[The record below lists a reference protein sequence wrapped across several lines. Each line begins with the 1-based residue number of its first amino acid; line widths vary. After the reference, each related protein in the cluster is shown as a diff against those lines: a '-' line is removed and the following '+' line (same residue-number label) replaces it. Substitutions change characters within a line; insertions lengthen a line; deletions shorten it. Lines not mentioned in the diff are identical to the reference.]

1 MMQYQIL
8 HTNILRIVGQTVRI
22 ITEWDLG
29 IKRVNILA
37 NFCLADVEVVAFTEW
52 QEDKK
57 N

>member
-1 MMQYQIL
+1 MQYQIL

-29 IKRVNILA
+29 IQRVNILA
-37 NFCLADVEVVAFTEW
+37 NFCLADVEGEAFTEW

>member
-1 MMQYQIL
+1 MQYQIL

>member
-29 IKRVNILA
+29 IQRVNILA
-37 NFCLADVEVVAFTEW
+37 NFCLADVEGEAFTEW